1 MAAAISQPPLKT
13 WTRAELEALDSAGL
27 LAGTR
32 FELIEGQIF
41 DKMGQ
46 NPRHAAA
53 IAILTEILSE
63 IFGAGRVRV
72 QLPVEPARTEAS
84 KSLPE
89 PDIAIT
95 REPARKYT
103 SRHPGADDIALLV
116 EVTDTTYEY
125 DTKRKSK
132 LYARAGFQEYIVL
145 DLNERE
151 LLVYQL
157 PQGGVYTLIHVLRED
172 NTYSPMAAPEKSVS
186 VRDLLPG

>member
-32 FELIEGQIF
+32 FELLEGQIF

-53 IAILTEILSE
+53 VAILTEILTE
-63 IFGAGRVRV
+63 FFGAGRVRV
-72 QLPVEPARTEAS
+72 QLPVEPASPEAS

-89 PDIAIT
+89 PDLAIT

-103 SRHPGADDIALLV
+103 NRHPSADDILLIA
-116 EVTDTTYEY
+116 EVTDTTYDY

-132 LYARAGFQEYIVL
+132 LYARAGFQEYLIL

-151 LLVYQL
+151 VLVYQS
-157 PQGGVYTLIHVLRED
+157 PQNGVYTRIHVLSED
-172 NTYSPMAAPEKSVS
+172 KTYSPMAAPEKSVS
-186 VRDLLPG
+186 VRELLPT

>member
-53 IAILTEILSE
+53 VSRLAAFLAEM
-63 IFGAGRVRV
+63 FGYRKIRT
-72 QLPVEPARTEAS
+72 QLPVEPASGDAAR
-84 KSLPE
+84 SLPE
-89 PDIAIT
+89 PDLAVT
-95 REPARKYT
+95 REIDTAYDA
-103 SRHPGADDIALLV
+103 RHPETADILLIA
-116 EVTDTTYEY
+116 EVTDTTYDY

-132 LYARAGFQEYIVL
+132 LYARAGFQEYLIL

-151 LLVYQL
+151 VLVYQS
-157 PQGGVYTLIHVLRED
+157 PQNGVYTRIHVLSED
-172 NTYSPMAAPEKSVS
+172 KTYSPMAAPEKSVS
-186 VRDLLPG
+186 VRELLPT

>member
-13 WTRAELEALDSAGL
+13 WTRAELEALDAAGL

-53 IAILTEILSE
+53 VSRLAAFLGDM
-63 IFGAGRVRV
+63 FGNRRIRT
-72 QLPVEPARTEAS
+72 QLPVEPARSDAPR
-84 KSLPE
+84 SLPE
-89 PDIAIT
+89 PDLAVT
-95 REPARKYT
+95 REIDTAYE
-103 SRHPGADDIALLV
+103 SRHPEAADVVLIA

-125 DTKRKSK
+125 DTKRKAK
-132 LYARAGFQEYIVL
+132 LYARAGFQEYIIV

-151 LLVYQL
+151 LLVYQS
-157 PQGGVYTLIHVLRED
+157 PQNGAYTLIHVLREG
-172 NTYSPMAAPEKSVS
+172 NTYSPMAAPEKSLS
-186 VRDLLPG
+186 VRELF